1 MPLLRRWR
9 LRRLSLA
16 RPEIGGRSTP
26 AEGLC
31 RGSRPSPAGNHKL
44 IIGHFVG
51 PGKPAFN
58 QGFSQCHPIAPCR
71 GQGAE
76 IPCSEFSRPLR
87 VRQLQHEGVDV
98 HVPSQQGDQCQWRLE
113 VDREGRRLLQ
123 PVQQAAEG
131 RGLIWASQAA
141 DPVVGRNFRLVFC
154 DLCPARPANEGK
166 SMRSSGII

>member
-31 RGSRPSPAGNHKL
+31 RGSRPSPAGNHKP

-58 QGFSQCHPIAPCR
+58 QGFSQRHPIAPWR

-98 HVPSQQGDQCQWRLE
+98 HVPSQQGDQCQWRPE
-113 VDREGRRLLQ
+113 MDPKGWRLLERM
-123 PVQQAAEG
+123 QQVSERVTPGG
-131 RGLIWASQAA
+131 RDSG
-141 DPVVGRNFRLVFC
+141 V
-154 DLCPARPANEGK
+154 ARPQVSRHG
-166 SMRSSGII
+166 SIGVRFRMSI